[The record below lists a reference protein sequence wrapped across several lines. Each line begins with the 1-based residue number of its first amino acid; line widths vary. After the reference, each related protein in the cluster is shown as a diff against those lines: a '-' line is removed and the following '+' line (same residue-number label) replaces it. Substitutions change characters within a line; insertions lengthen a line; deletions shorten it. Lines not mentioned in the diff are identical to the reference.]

1 MRSSLTPES
10 GTWPRSRARGARPAS
25 HRRGGERLQA
35 GARDRSGCSSR
46 SRRPRHQVTGTRIVR
61 GNLEATRYASPGGS
75 RGVRASVH
83 AARRAAR
90 GGVVSRYGSGLPGRA
105 LRWGTSLS
113 WCRCPCPA
121 LGPASGP
128 ELALDLTG
136 GGGYSPRPDE
146 QLSLSAWSYNSTSSR
161 SLRVGFGES
170 VGLGFDRPWSRSF
183 RGHFFESGMWR
194 WFDGSREPPDFL
206 PSSVGLE

>member
-46 SRRPRHQVTGTRIVR
+46 SRRPRHQVTATRIVR

-90 GGVVSRYGSGLPGRA
+90 GGWVSRYGSGLPGRA

-136 GGGYSPRPDE
+136 GATLPLPPHTEAGP
-146 QLSLSAWSYNSTSSR
+146 SLGSTNSTWSPA
-161 SLRVGFGES
+161 LRE
-170 VGLGFDRPWSRSF
+170 
-183 RGHFFESGMWR
+183 HFFESGMWR